1 MTMTY
6 YEEVA
11 KREILRV
18 LAENG
23 YKAYAKLLQLFE
35 LNVTKDP
42 DVVAYMVPDK
52 GKIVVNEGLDIDQVS
67 MVVRHEI
74 LHQYLDHHNRLMK
87 HLAKQAG
94 LDYDTLSDMDLK
106 ELQNKLYS
114 NQIFNI
120 AGDYEISNRGYTEA
134 DKKTARNLYL
144 NGQIVSG
151 LVTEIDHPDWVDLSV
166 EEMYDRLNTEENRA
180 KQQAQQS
187 GDQKQSGDQGRPDTS
202 GQSGN
207 QGQSDDSEQDNNQS
221 GDSNNSSSNS
231 KQSNKSGKSGK
242 TKGPLRIGDQGD
254 PEIQAKEEA
263 ERIAQAAKEMADE
276 MKNGDSK
283 ESDKAAGNLEDVADD
298 AKQLAKDAKKMK
310 KSGNIKSDKKAEKD
324 LADRV
329 KKIQDAFRDT
339 TLQSEIIAETNRK
352 IDQEKLDKRA
362 KEIAAYKNSAIVR
375 FKENLNKFID
385 NEVSYSRESSWK
397 RFNKKYTNSG
407 IIKPG
412 TSRHVE
418 HKIPSI
424 NVYFDQS
431 GSWSENDIKIGI
443 NAIGVLNKY
452 VQRGEVK
459 INIYYFAN
467 EVHKSAVSARREGGT
482 DLRAVFDHIKQEKPD
497 NVIIMSDSDG
507 DHTRLYPL
515 EVPGAVWLL
524 FRRSRSQNVI
534 DNLHGKKQTKVFD
547 LD

>member
-1 MTMTY
+1 MAMTY

-11 KREILRV
+11 KREILKV

-35 LNVTKDP
+35 VNITKDP

-151 LVTEIDHPDWVDLSV
+151 LVTELDHPDWVDLSV
-166 EEMYDRLNTEENRA
+166 EEMYDRLNTEENKA
-180 KQQAQQS
+180 KQQA
-187 GDQKQSGDQGRPDTS
+187 KQSGDQGQSGGS
-202 GQSGN
+202 GQDSNQSSDSG
-207 QGQSDDSEQDNNQS
+207 QDTNQS
-221 GDSNNSSSNS
+221 GGSDNSSSDS
-231 KQSNKSGKSGK
+231 KQSNKSGKSDK
-242 TKGPLRIGDQGD
+242 TKGPLRIGDTGN
-254 PEIQAKEEA
+254 PETQAKEEA

-283 ESDKAAGNLEDVADD
+283 ESDKAADDLEDIADD
-298 AKQLAKDAKKMK
+298 AKQLVKDAKKMK
-310 KSGNIKSDKKAEKD
+310 KFDSIKSDKKAEKD

-339 TLQSEIIAETNRK
+339 TLQSEIIAETNKK

-362 KEIAAYKNSAIVR
+362 KEIAAYKNSSIVR

-431 GSWSENDIKIGI
+431 GSWSEDDVKIGI

-467 EVHKSAVSARREGGT
+467 NVHKSAAAARREGGT
-482 DLRAVFDHIKQEKPD
+482 DLRAVFDHIQQEKPD

-507 DHTRLYPL
+507 DHAKLYPL

-534 DNLHGKKQTKVFD
+534 DNLHGKKQTKVFN

>member
-1 MTMTY
+1 MAMTY

-11 KREILRV
+11 KREILKV

-35 LNVTKDP
+35 VNITKDP

-187 GDQKQSGDQGRPDTS
+187 GDQ
-202 GQSGN
+202 
-207 QGQSDDSEQDNNQS
+207 GQSDNQSQS
-221 GDSNNSSSNS
+221 GDSKQNDNQSDDTSDDSSADGQSGKSKNN
-231 KQSNKSGKSGK
+231 QSGKSGK
-242 TKGPLRIGDQGD
+242 SKGPLRIGDQGD
-254 PEIQAKEEA
+254 PETQAKEEA

-283 ESDKAAGNLEDVADD
+283 ESDKAADNLDDVADD

-339 TLQSEIIAETNRK
+339 TLQSEIIAETNKK

-467 EVHKSAVSARREGGT
+467 EVHKSAAAARREGGT

-507 DHTRLYPL
+507 DHANLYQL